1 MKKVNNWINNH
12 KILRLED
19 SNFKFPIKG
28 MLIKKNTVYQ
38 LDEIMWLEEKLIK
51 SNLYWFIR
59 NPTCNLKSPIGVIIN
74 N

>member
-38 LDEIMWLEEKLIK
+38 LDEIMW
-51 SNLYWFIR
+51 
-59 NPTCNLKSPIGVIIN
+59 
-74 N
+74 